1 MSDDRALLDKF
12 VESKNVFNPD
22 ILDCVANLSNDEVF
36 TPPKLVNEVLD
47 TLPPEIWHDSKITFL
62 DPACK
67 SGVWLRE
74 VTKRLID
81 GLADEIPDLQNRI
94 DHILHKQVFGI
105 AITELTSLLSRRSL
119 YCSKYP
125 NGRYSISR
133 FDDVS
138 GNIWYQNIDHKW
150 KNGRCVLCGANQSEY
165 DRSEDKNSYAYGF
178 IHIDPHYWEEVFGV
192 KFDVII
198 GNPPYQL
205 SDGGGTGSSAMPIYH
220 KFVEAAIG
228 LSPRYLTMIIPSRWF
243 VGGKGLDDFRNMMIN
258 DEHISKLVD
267 YINSKQCFPGVDIK
281 GGVCYF
287 LRDLYY
293 NGPARIETHQVDEA
307 IERSERYLKVSG
319 VDVYIRN
326 NTMVEILEKVKNI
339 QDESGYMDQIISPR
353 RPYGFSADIFG
364 HESKYGLPKLQDK
377 PVESGLEILGLLSN
391 KRTYKYMPLD
401 YPVPKREWLPF
412 YKVFIG
418 KAYGCGAV
426 GEQMPTPVLATP
438 VLATPVQL
446 CSETFLQ
453 IGKFNSREEAL
464 NCIKYIKTKFFRLMV
479 GIKKTTQNTSM
490 STYSFVPLQD
500 FTNNSDIPWNAD
512 VHDVDR
518 RLYKKYNLSNKE
530 MQYIENMVEE
540 MK

>member
-12 VESKNVFNPD
+12 VDNKNVFNPD
-22 ILDCVANLSNDEVF
+22 ILDCIANLSNDEVF

-81 GLADEIPDLQNRI
+81 GLADEMPDLQERI

-205 SDGGGTGSSAMPIYH
+205 STGASTAQATPIYD
-220 KFVEAAIG
+220 KFVYSAFQ
-228 LSPRYLTMIIPSRWF
+228 LSPRYVAMIIPSRWF
-243 VGGKGLDDFRNMMIN
+243 AGGMGLDQFREKMLKCHKIQK
-258 DEHISKLVD
+258 IVD
-267 YINSKQCFPGVDIK
+267 YPNAKECFPSSSIG

-287 LRDLYY
+287 LWNKSYHGLCEFISMRNGIVSVSMRDLSEGDVFIRD
-293 NGPARIETHQVDEA
+293 NEA
-307 IERSERYLKVSG
+307 LSIVNKVSG
-319 VDVYIRN
+319 FNERSLVDLCSSLNPFSIPSSKRGNAVRTPEKDIR
-326 NTMVEILEKVKNI
+326 LLSS
-339 QDESGYMDQIISPR
+339 D
-353 RPYGFSADIFG
+353 GFSYISRSEVTSGDSYIDKWKVAISKVTSEHAGEPDKNGQYKVLSRAQLLAPNEVCTFSYFIAGNFG
-364 HESKYGLPKLQDK
+364 DFEAANNLVSYLKTKFVRYLLLQSVTSINLSKDKFRFVPQQDFANSWTDEVLYSKYGLSQDEIDYI
-377 PVESGLEILGLLSN
+377 ESTI
-391 KRTYKYMPLD
+391 
-401 YPVPKREWLPF
+401 
-412 YKVFIG
+412 
-418 KAYGCGAV
+418 
-426 GEQMPTPVLATP
+426 
-438 VLATPVQL
+438 
-446 CSETFLQ
+446 
-453 IGKFNSREEAL
+453 
-464 NCIKYIKTKFFRLMV
+464 
-479 GIKKTTQNTSM
+479 
-490 STYSFVPLQD
+490 
-500 FTNNSDIPWNAD
+500 
-512 VHDVDR
+512 
-518 RLYKKYNLSNKE
+518 KE
-530 MQYIENMVEE
+530 M
-540 MK
+540 K

>member
-22 ILDCVANLSNDEVF
+22 ILDCIANLSNDEVF

-74 VTKRLID
+74 VTKRLIN
-81 GLADEIPDLQNRI
+81 GLADEIPDLQERI

-150 KNGRCVLCGANQSEY
+150 KNGRCALCGANQSEY

-178 IHIDPHYWEEVFGV
+178 IHLDPHYWEEVFGV

-205 SDGGGTGSSAMPIYH
+205 GAGGYGAQATPIYN
-220 KFVEAAIG
+220 KFVEVAKELNPKFIC
-228 LSPRYLTMIIPSRWF
+228 MIIPARWF
-243 VGGKGLDDFRNMMIN
+243 AGGMGLNGFRKDMIS
-258 DEHISKLVD
+258 DRRMKELVD
-267 YINSKQCFPGVDIK
+267 FPSTKDAFVGVDIK

-287 LRDLYY
+287 LWSARH
-293 NGPARIETHQVDEA
+293 NGGCAVRTIVGGNVVSSSVRLLDEFGDIFVRSNEAVNILHKVLKLEEKMVSSIASA
-307 IERSERYLKVSG
+307 I
-319 VDVYIRN
+319 N
-326 NTMVEILEKVKNI
+326 PFNI
-339 QDESGYMDQIISPR
+339 PTNFK
-353 RPYGFSADIFG
+353 GFSARKSTSVKIYARGKTGWVDPDQVSTGVNYLNSFKVLIAIAAEGGGDIPNGVLGKPIVAPPNSVCTMTYMVVGVYNNEATANNLASYLKTKFARFMVFQRKTTQHVSRG
-364 HESKYGLPKLQDK
+364 SFDYLPMQDFRESWTDDMLYSKYGLTQDEIDYI
-377 PVESGLEILGLLSN
+377 ESTI
-391 KRTYKYMPLD
+391 
-401 YPVPKREWLPF
+401 
-412 YKVFIG
+412 
-418 KAYGCGAV
+418 
-426 GEQMPTPVLATP
+426 
-438 VLATPVQL
+438 
-446 CSETFLQ
+446 
-453 IGKFNSREEAL
+453 
-464 NCIKYIKTKFFRLMV
+464 
-479 GIKKTTQNTSM
+479 
-490 STYSFVPLQD
+490 
-500 FTNNSDIPWNAD
+500 
-512 VHDVDR
+512 
-518 RLYKKYNLSNKE
+518 KE
-530 MQYIENMVEE
+530 M
-540 MK
+540 K